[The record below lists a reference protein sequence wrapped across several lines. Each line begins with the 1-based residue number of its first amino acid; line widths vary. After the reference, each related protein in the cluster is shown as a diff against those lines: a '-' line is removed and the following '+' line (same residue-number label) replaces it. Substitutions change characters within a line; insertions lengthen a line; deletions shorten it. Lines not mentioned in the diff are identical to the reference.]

1 MTVLPGRPRHEL
13 KFLLAAASKARFLSL
28 IRDGIQ
34 PDRHGDQ
41 HGAYRVSSLYYDTM
55 DWQAYYEK
63 LDGVLLR
70 KKFRLRYYGL
80 PEEEPSVSF
89 FEIKHRYGNLIS
101 KERAVLAPEICGR
114 LLKQESDLDEL
125 AERGGSTVE
134 RVLGFHHRQPLSPA
148 LIVSYLRH
156 AWTGVEDEDLR
167 VTFDHFLTAHPP
179 DDYLSPGRGAG
190 LPFLPPDQIVL
201 EIKFNRNLP
210 RWLQQRLIQHRL
222 RPVRY
227 SKYVEAALAQNVEA
241 VGIR

>member
-1 MTVLPGRPRHEL
+1 MIPGRPRYEL
-13 KFLLAAASKARFLSL
+13 KFLLAAAEKSRFLSL
-28 IRDGIQ
+28 IRDGIR
-34 PDRHGDQ
+34 PDRHGDD

-80 PEEEPSVSF
+80 PQEKPEVSF

-101 KERAVLAPEICGR
+101 KERASLSPESCAR
-114 LLKQESDLDEL
+114 LLKLESDLDEL
-125 AERGGSTVE
+125 GNLSGPMAA
-134 RVLGFHHRQPLSPA
+134 RVLGFHHQSPLSPA

-167 VTFDHFLTAHPP
+167 VTFDHFLTAHPA
-179 DDYLSPGRGAG
+179 DDYLSPGQGAG
-190 LPFLPPDQIVL
+190 LPFLSPDQIVL

-227 SKYVEAALAQNVEA
+227 SKYVEAALARNVEM